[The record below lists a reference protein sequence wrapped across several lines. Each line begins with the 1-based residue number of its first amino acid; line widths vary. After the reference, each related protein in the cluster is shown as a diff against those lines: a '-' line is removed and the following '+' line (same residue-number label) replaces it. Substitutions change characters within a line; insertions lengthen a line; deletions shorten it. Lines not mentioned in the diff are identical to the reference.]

1 VRTKPEHRARNAASP
16 SPSASD
22 HRLTR
27 TRKGVSAPLSRILVL
42 LIVLSFHASCTDKGI
57 VTDAERAAVHQY
69 SRYTFDP
76 ASSLVSRITDAPDFV
91 LSYLREMDSREDYH
105 SYKPDRRELRR
116 IRQSLAALP
125 PLTASVLRERLLG
138 MYFIRNFMGGG
149 LTDWVVDS
157 SGGMYVFMV
166 FNPESLRKS
175 ISSWLTYREN
185 SCFKDDGSD
194 TIITVSGGKRYSGFT
209 YVLLHESTH
218 AVDYVT
224 HVTPY
229 VEEGLRKTG
238 HPRSTP
244 FIDGIWKE
252 LRKPLERYDFP
263 LRSSLTFYGLKDPA
277 IPLSRAPELYRGLEQ
292 TPFASL
298 YGSMSWAEDIAEF
311 VFFHHLTRKLG
322 QPYVI
327 RVSRKGKLLYTRQPM
342 NSPLLIER
350 AATIQH
356 FYR

>member
-1 VRTKPEHRARNAASP
+1 
-16 SPSASD
+16 
-22 HRLTR
+22 
-27 TRKGVSAPLSRILVL
+27 
-42 LIVLSFHASCTDKGI
+42 
-57 VTDAERAAVHQY
+57 
-69 SRYTFDP
+69 
-76 ASSLVSRITDAPDFV
+76 
-91 LSYLREMDSREDYH
+91 MDSREDYH
-105 SYKPDRRELRR
+105 SYKPNRREVRR
-116 IRQSLAALP
+116 IRQALAALP
-125 PLTASVLRERLLG
+125 PLTRSVLRERLLG
-138 MYFIRNFMGGG
+138 LYFIRNFMGGG

-185 SCFKDDGSD
+185 SCFKDDGSN
-194 TIITVSGGKRYSGFT
+194 TTITVSGGKKYSGFT

-229 VEEGLRKTG
+229 VEEGLRRTG

-244 FIDGIWKE
+244 FTDGVWNV
-252 LRKPLERYDFP
+252 LRKPLKQYDFP
-263 LRSSLTFYGLKDPA
+263 LRSSLTFYGLKEPE
-277 IPLSRAPELYRGLEQ
+277 IPLSRSLEVYRGLEQ

-311 VFFHHLTRKLG
+311 VFFYHLTRKLG
-322 QPYVI
+322 QPYMI
-327 RVSRKGKLLYTRQPM
+327 RVSRKGKLLYAREPM
-342 NSPLLIER
+342 RSPLLIKR